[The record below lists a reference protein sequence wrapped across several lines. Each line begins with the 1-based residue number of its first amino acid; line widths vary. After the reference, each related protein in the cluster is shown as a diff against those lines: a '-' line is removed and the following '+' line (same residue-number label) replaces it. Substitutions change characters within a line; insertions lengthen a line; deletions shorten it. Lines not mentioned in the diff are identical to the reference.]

1 MRYLSA
7 FVAAAVLAVVL
18 GAVGILGLR
27 TALDPTAEQASN
39 SAQQGDLAPSELY
52 GSR

>member
-1 MRYLSA
+1 MRDLPA

-27 TALDPTAEQASN
+27 TALDPTAEQVST
-39 SAQQGDLAPSELY
+39 STQQGASELY